1 VTLNELNT
9 LPAAQVRLRLASC
22 CSSGR
27 WTDAVLAGR
36 PYETIAALLAAS
48 DAAVA
53 SLTQA
58 DLREA
63 LDGHPRIGARPQ
75 TRSWSASE
83 QAGVS
88 EADAVLMRG
97 LAEGNAGYEEKFGH
111 IYLVCA
117 TGRSGPELLALLR
130 ERLANEPEVEWEVV
144 AAELAKINRIRLLKL
159 IQRKLVEA

>member
-1 VTLNELNT
+1 MAIALADFNG
-9 LPAAQVRLRLASC
+9 LPAAEVRSRLASC

-27 WTDAVLAGR
+27 WADAVAAGR

-58 DLREA
+58 DLRQA
-63 LDGHPRIGARPQ
+63 LDGHPRIGAR
-75 TRSWSASE
+75 RHAHGWSASE

-117 TGRSGPELLALLR
+117 TGRSGPELLALLH
-130 ERLANEPEVEWEVV
+130 ERLANEPELEWEVV
-144 AAELAKINRIRLLKL
+144 AAELAKINRIRL
-159 IQRKLVEA
+159 RKLVEA

>member
-1 VTLNELNT
+1 VTLAELNA
-9 LPAAQVRLRLASC
+9 LPVAGARPRLHDC

-27 WTDAVLAGR
+27 WSDAVLAGR
-36 PYETIAALLAAS
+36 PYDGIAALLAAS

-53 SLTQA
+53 SLTHD

-63 LDGHPRIGARPQ
+63 LGGHPRIGTRPQ
-75 TRSWSASE
+75 AHSWSAGE

-97 LAEGNAGYEEKFGH
+97 LAEGNAGYEAKFGH

-117 TGRSGPELLALLR
+117 TGRSGAELLALLH
-130 ERLANEPEVEWEVV
+130 ERLANEPELEWEVV
-144 AAELAKINRIRLLKL
+144 AAELAKINRIRL
-159 IQRKLVEA
+159 RKLVEA

>member
-1 VTLNELNT
+1 MMTLTEFNR
-9 LPAAQVRLRLASC
+9 LPDDEISPLLGKC

-27 WTDAVLAGR
+27 WVGAMLAGR
-36 PYETIAALLAAS
+36 PYDSVDAFVKVS

-53 SLTQA
+53 LLTPE

-63 LDGHPRIGARPQ
+63 LDGHPRIGDKRE
-75 TRSWSASE
+75 TTGWSGQE

-97 LAEGNAGYEEKFGH
+97 LAEGNAAYEEKFGH

-117 TGRSGPELLALLR
+117 TGRSGTELLELLR
-130 ERLANEPEVEWEVV
+130 GRLGNDPDAEWEVV
-144 AAELAKINRIRLLKL
+144 AGELAKINRIRL
-159 IQRKLVEA
+159 RKLVEA